1 MTRQDIIG
9 IKELIYTKEM
19 YFDPERSTVVCARHN
34 TELFGGKLKARK
46 FTGRPLPLLHKRGQ
60 VTPKRQRRSGAQ
72 VAGNGSENLPSS
84 T

>member
-46 FTGRPLPLLHKRGQ
+46 FTRGARCHFCI
-60 VTPKRQRRSGAQ
+60 KEAR
-72 VAGNGSENLPSS
+72 
-84 T
+84 